1 MNNLLDWC
9 RLALRRATLV
19 LALASASGPV
29 LALGWGLD
37 YIRAEVGE
45 YALRLSPADLD
56 LLPRRSGSGVGLRVT
71 GRVMDVEL
79 SKKRLD
85 DLGWTN
91 THGLRARLYGE
102 VSSDAPDV
110 LELQTDWFRRWE
122 GSSLD
127 LLPFAPVIQT
137 SYEVST
143 GPTRD
148 LLGKRTDWVLRA
160 NQVFRAPI
168 SQRLPFL
175 DDRPLGWLIDFK
187 QNLGHGLDTRDGRRN
202 WANYSLLAGL
212 ESDFPLSFYGKPA
225 RLAVVVGPE
234 ISGNND
240 KHFRVMGR
248 LKIHLKF

>member
-1 MNNLLDWC
+1 MNNLLARC
-9 RLALRRATLV
+9 RLALRRVALV
-19 LALASASGPV
+19 LALATASSPV
-29 LALGWGLD
+29 LAIGWGLE

-45 YALRLSPADLD
+45 YALRISPADLD
-56 LLPRRSGSGVGLRVT
+56 LLPRRSDTGIGLRMT

-79 SKKRLD
+79 SKKQLD

-122 GSSLD
+122 GTSRD
-127 LLPFAPVIQT
+127 LLPFAPLIQT

-148 LLGKRTDWVLRA
+148 LLGKHTDWVFRA

-168 SQRLPFL
+168 SHKLPFL
-175 DDRPLGWLIDFK
+175 NDRPLGWLLDFK
-187 QNLGHGLDTRDGRRN
+187 QTLGHGLNTHEGTRN

-212 ESDFPLSFYGKPA
+212 ESNFPLSFYGRPA

-234 ISGNND
+234 FSGNND
-240 KHFRVMGR
+240 HHFRAMGR
-248 LKIHLKF
+248 LRIHLRF